1 MATEKQ
7 IDLFL
12 DSLVDTPI
20 KDDRALMEFPFFSL
34 KKQPRHTPIVFQD
47 SRVKIEITG
56 GERGIATIWD
66 KDVIIYVISLINDR
80 IERGAP
86 VSPSICFAAHDFLT
100 LTGRGTSAT
109 VYEQF
114 KDTLFRLRS
123 TTIKTSIV
131 ADGEAEERG
140 FGWIDSYRIH
150 RREIRGGR
158 KIMAAVEVKV
168 NDWMFRAI
176 VKDRRI
182 LTIHRDY
189 FGLKMALE
197 RRLYELARKHLGSQ
211 NLWTISLP
219 RLHQK
224 CDAESDLRQFKAMVA
239 KVAERDRLP
248 EFHLDVVES
257 TVKATRLVQT
267 KALFLRRAGGTP
279 RSIDDDGS

>member
-1 MATEKQ
+1 MATEQQ

-12 DSLVDTPI
+12 DSLIDTPI

-34 KKQPRHTPIVFQD
+34 QKHPRYTPIVFED
-47 SRVKIEITG
+47 RRVRIEITG

-86 VSPSICFAAHDFLT
+86 VSPSICFAAHDFLK
-100 LTGRGTSAT
+100 LTGRGTSST

-131 ADGEAEERG
+131 SDGEAEERG

-150 RREIRGGR
+150 RQDVRGGR
-158 KIMAAVEVKV
+158 KIMAAVEVKI

-182 LTIHRDY
+182 LTIHPDY

-197 RRLYELARKHLGSQ
+197 RRLYELARKHLGNQ
-211 NLWTISLP
+211 NVWSITLT
-219 RLHQK
+219 RLQQK
-224 CDAESDLRQFKAMVA
+224 CGSESHIRQFKAMVM
-239 KVAERDRLP
+239 KVAQRDRLP
-248 EFHLDVVES
+248 EYHLDVVEGAA
-257 TVKATRLVQT
+257 KATKLAQT
-267 KALFLRRAGGTP
+267 KVVFLRRACEDA
-279 RSIDDDGS
+279 RSILDAQS

>member
-1 MATEKQ
+1 
-7 IDLFL
+7 
-12 DSLVDTPI
+12 
-20 KDDRALMEFPFFSL
+20 
-34 KKQPRHTPIVFQD
+34 
-47 SRVKIEITG
+47 
-56 GERGIATIWD
+56 
-66 KDVIIYVISLINDR
+66 
-80 IERGAP
+80 
-86 VSPSICFAAHDFLT
+86 
-100 LTGRGTSAT
+100 
-109 VYEQF
+109 
-114 KDTLFRLRS
+114 
-123 TTIKTSIV
+123 
-131 ADGEAEERG
+131 
-140 FGWIDSYRIH
+140 
-150 RREIRGGR
+150 
-158 KIMAAVEVKV
+158 MAAVEVKI

-197 RRLYELARKHLGSQ
+197 RRLYELARKHLGNQ

-224 CDAESDLRQFKAMVA
+224 CGAESELRQFKAMIV

-248 EFHLDVVES
+248 EFHLDVVEG

>member
-1 MATEKQ
+1 VATEQQ

-34 KKQPRHTPIVFQD
+34 QKHPRHNPIIFQD
-47 SRVKIEITG
+47 SRVKIEVTG

-86 VSPSICFAAHDFLT
+86 VSPTICFAAHDFLK

-150 RREIRGGR
+150 RRDVRGGR

-189 FGLKMALE
+189 FALKMALE
-197 RRLYELARKHLGSQ
+197 RRLYELARKHLGNQ
-211 NLWTISLP
+211 NVWTISLA

-224 CDAESDLRQFKAMVA
+224 CGSESHIRQFNAMVM
-239 KVAERDRLP
+239 KVAQRDRLP
-248 EFHLDVVES
+248 EYHLEVVEGAA
-257 TVKATRLVQT
+257 KATKLTQT
-267 KALFLRRAGGTP
+267 KVIFLH
-279 RSIDDDGS
+279 RSL

>member
-34 KKQPRHTPIVFQD
+34 QKQPRHTPIVFED

-86 VSPSICFAAHDFLT
+86 VSPAVCFAAHDFLK

-150 RREIRGGR
+150 RRDVRGGR
-158 KIMAAVEVKV
+158 KIMAAVEVNI

-197 RRLYELARKHLGSQ
+197 RRLYELARKHLGNQ
-211 NLWTISLP
+211 NVWTISLV

-224 CDAESDLRQFKAMVA
+224 CGAESHLRQFKVMVV
-239 KVAERDRLP
+239 KVAERGRLP
-248 EFHLDVVES
+248 DFHLDVLEGA
-257 TVKATRLVQT
+257 TKATKLAQT
-267 KALFLRRAGGTP
+267 KVIFLRRACGDV
-279 RSIDDDGS
+279 RSIVDTGS